1 MNNCKTCMYR
11 LFDPLWTV
19 YKCRLKMVEIQ
30 DVDTLDCEEYKKGN
44 PANYVAPKEP
54 KPVPSKPIKPTIT
67 PNGPGNCTTCIHG
80 IYDPLWT
87 VYKCK
92 LKDIEIQN
100 GESID
105 CEEYTKGKPT
115 RYTKP
120 TEPKLGPPMSKNV
133 KDNGIFKASD
143 DGVIGYSEV
152 IVDVPTEVL
161 THPSYEGPTRVKPK
175 TEEQTL
181 PTKNRA
187 MTDDVKVLAIPYY
200 ETSNT
205 QNGTTVIIGD

>member
-1 MNNCKTCMYR
+1 
-11 LFDPLWTV
+11 
-19 YKCRLKMVEIQ
+19 
-30 DVDTLDCEEYKKGN
+30 
-44 PANYVAPKEP
+44 
-54 KPVPSKPIKPTIT
+54 
-67 PNGPGNCTTCIHG
+67 
-80 IYDPLWT
+80 
-87 VYKCK
+87 
-92 LKDIEIQN
+92 
-100 GESID
+100 
-105 CEEYTKGKPT
+105 
-115 RYTKP
+115 
-120 TEPKLGPPMSKNV
+120 MSKNV
-133 KDNGIFKASD
+133 KDNGLFKASD

-161 THPSYEGPTRVKPK
+161 THPAYEGPTRVKPK